1 MQKKIILIGAL
12 MFTISLAMNPIY
24 AQFTDYNEHDPGI
37 GMVEIPSWIKNTAQW
52 WATDAITE
60 TEFLR
65 AIEYLLDN
73 KIIQIAAAPAKD
85 IPDITATYTLPAGR
99 QAEFAQVSGSFDI
112 KHTGP
117 LTLTIVQ
124 PDKSEQILT
133 TISRDGT
140 FTATMEITSN
150 SQIGA
155 YIVYAEI
162 EGELHLVNAF
172 EIKDKDAN
180 KVPAWIKNNA
190 RWWSEDKI
198 TDSDFVKGIEF
209 LVSNKIIT
217 VDVTSKQ
224 TIPSGPGL
232 IKDKCSGNARCF
244 SGQVTQ
250 VIDGDT
256 IRINEHSIR
265 FALSSA
271 PELGETGGEEAQ
283 DFIDDICPVGSE
295 ALIDEDD
302 KQTEGSHGRIVAVI
316 YCNERNLNAELLDAN
331 LGYLP
336 TEFCSKS
343 EFSSEIWA
351 QKHGCVDSEPNL
363 RIEGTESE
371 DCDPSYPD
379 FCIPSPPPDL
389 DCKDIPQKKF
399 TVLQPDPH
407 KFDGNYDGV
416 GCES

>member
-1 MQKKIILIGAL
+1 M
-12 MFTISLAMNPIY
+12 
-24 AQFTDYNEHDPGI
+24 
-37 GMVEIPSWIKNTAQW
+37 
-52 WATDAITE
+52 
-60 TEFLR
+60 
-65 AIEYLLDN
+65 
-73 KIIQIAAAPAKD
+73 
-85 IPDITATYTLPAGR
+85 
-99 QAEFAQVSGSFDI
+99 
-112 KHTGP
+112 
-117 LTLTIVQ
+117 
-124 PDKSEQILT
+124 
-133 TISRDGT
+133 
-140 FTATMEITSN
+140 
-150 SQIGA
+150 
-155 YIVYAEI
+155 
-162 EGELHLVNAF
+162 
-172 EIKDKDAN
+172 
-180 KVPAWIKNNA
+180 
-190 RWWSEDKI
+190 
-198 TDSDFVKGIEF
+198 
-209 LVSNKIIT
+209 
-217 VDVTSKQ
+217 
-224 TIPSGPGL
+224 
-232 IKDKCSGNARCF
+232 
-244 SGQVTQ
+244 
-250 VIDGDT
+250 
-256 IRINEHSIR
+256 
-265 FALSSA
+265 
-271 PELGETGGEEAQ
+271 
-283 DFIDDICPVGSE
+283 GSE